1 MLTKNIKEFT
11 YKDGM
16 ITMQKIIALAD
27 KVLNGEEITRE
38 EAEYLINVSDED
50 TMLLLAMADKIRQKF
65 AGDDVD
71 CCAIINGRSGKCSE
85 NCKFCAQS
93 AHYQTG
99 VKEYGLLDE
108 EEIMAAAVKAKE
120 AGAVRFSVVTSGRGQ
135 SKADD
140 FTNICRVLKRIRE
153 ELGIEV
159 CASLGI
165 LTQEQALELKA
176 AGVTRY
182 HSNLE
187 TAASY
192 FPDICTTHDYND
204 KFFTIKNAQA
214 AGLRVCSGGIF
225 GLGETPEQRVEMAF
239 TIKEL
244 GIDSVPI
251 NMLTPI
257 PGTPF
262 AENKAL
268 APLEILRAFAVYR
281 FILPKAQIR
290 TAGGREVNLRDL
302 QSLALNGGASGIMIG
317 GYLTTAGRG
326 TERDM
331 QMLKDLGRGRSL
343 PQLN

>member
-1 MLTKNIKEFT
+1 
-11 YKDGM
+11 
-16 ITMQKIIALAD
+16 MQKIIELAE
-27 KVLNGEEITRE
+27 KVLAGQDITRE
-38 EAEYLINVSDED
+38 EAEFLINVSDED
-50 TMLLLAMADKIRQKF
+50 TMVLLAMADKIRQKY
-65 AGDDVD
+65 AGGDVD

-93 AHYQTG
+93 AHYHTG
-99 VKEYGLLDE
+99 VKEYGLLSE
-108 EEIMAAAVKAKE
+108 EEFFEAAKKAKE
-120 AGAVRFSVVTSGRGQ
+120 AGAVRFSIVTSGRGQ

-140 FTNICRVLKRIRE
+140 FENICRVLSRIKK
-153 ELGIEV
+153 ELQIEV

-165 LTQEQALELKA
+165 LTLEQAKALKA

-187 TAASY
+187 TSESY
-192 FPDICTTHDYND
+192 FPDICTTHTYKD
-204 KFFTIKNAQA
+204 KFVTIRNAQA

-239 TIKEL
+239 TLKEL
-244 GIDSVPI
+244 GIDSVPL
-251 NMLTPI
+251 NLLTPI

-262 AENKAL
+262 EDKKAL
-268 APLEILRAFAVYR
+268 SPLEILRSYAVFR

-302 QSLALNGGASGIMIG
+302 QALALNGGASGIMIG

-326 TERDM
+326 TEREM
-331 QMLKDLGRGRSL
+331 PMLKDLGRGRSL
-343 PQLN
+343 PSLN